1 MGVLRTPPTT
11 RPTRLGQ
18 AKAKGYLYTELKAVS
33 LGIST
38 EVALSNLQATTPA
51 ANIDLAHISS
61 RIRRLPY
68 LAMENDFT
76 VQPDV
81 IHDCVVSIGES
92 RFLISG
98 HYSAEAP
105 INGAL
110 KQVAPTFDWKGE
122 IIVVQLGKRV
132 NYLAKMKAP
141 LVIAAANKFIASV
154 LLHMNLKQP
163 IPLSI
168 S

>member
-1 MGVLRTPPTT
+1 
-11 RPTRLGQ
+11 
-18 AKAKGYLYTELKAVS
+18 
-33 LGIST
+33 
-38 EVALSNLQATTPA
+38 
-51 ANIDLAHISS
+51 
-61 RIRRLPY
+61 
-68 LAMENDFT
+68 MENDFT

-141 LVIAAANKFIASV
+141 LVIAAANK
-154 LLHMNLKQP
+154 
-163 IPLSI
+163 
-168 S
+168 